1 MGRTGP
7 VRAAFLITAK
17 DLRQRLRD
25 RSAVLVAVVAPLA
38 LAFALGVTITG
49 FSAGSQTFHLGLVD
63 LDHGPA
69 ASGFSRTAKG
79 TPVTLRDAG
88 TLAHARRL
96 VKSGKLDAAIV
107 LPRGLSA
114 ATLGGAP
121 VRIDV
126 IGDPKN
132 SIGTLVARSFA
143 DSYASYVR
151 TIVVASRA
159 LGADSATAV
168 KIAGEVG
175 SAKSPISLGDVST
188 TKKNLDPK
196 TYYAAAM
203 AVFFLFF
210 AVQFGIS
217 SLLNERGEGT
227 LSRMLAAP
235 IPRRSILGGKAMTSL
250 ALGLTSMI
258 VLALT
263 TRYALG
269 AHWGNPLGVGALIVC
284 AVLAATAVTALVTTL
299 AKTAEQANAW
309 LSIVSVV
316 LGMLGGSFFPVA
328 QAGGVLTILSKL
340 TPHAWFLSGLQ
351 DLSSGGALSVI
362 VQPALVLL
370 VIAGAC
376 GAVALLRIRRLI
388 EP

>member
-1 MGRTGP
+1 M
-7 VRAAFLITAK
+7 RAAFLITAK

-25 RSAVLVAVVAPLA
+25 RSAFLAAVVAPLA
-38 LAFALGVTITG
+38 LAFALSVTISG
-49 FSAGSQTFHLGLVD
+49 FSAGSQTYHLGLVD
-63 LDHGPA
+63 LDHGRA
-69 ASGFSRTAKG
+69 ASGFYAAVKDA
-79 TPVTLRDAG
+79 PVTLRDAG
-88 TLAHARRL
+88 TLARARRL
-96 VKSGKLDAAIV
+96 VKNGKLDAALV

-114 ATLGGAP
+114 ASRGGSS
-121 VRIDV
+121 VRIEV

-132 SIGTLVARSFA
+132 AIGVLVARSFA
-143 DSYASYVR
+143 ASYASYVR
-151 TIVVASRA
+151 TIAVASRA
-159 LGADSATAV
+159 LEADRVAMIR
-168 KIAGEVG
+168 IAGEVA
-175 SAKSPISLGDVST
+175 SAKPPISVGDIST
-188 TKKNLDPK
+188 TRKNLDPK

-217 SLLNERGEGT
+217 SLLNERSEGT
-227 LSRMLAAP
+227 LARMLVAP
-235 IPRRSILGGKAMTSL
+235 IPRLSILGGKAMTSL
-250 ALGLTSMI
+250 ALGLTSMV

-299 AKTAEQANAW
+299 AKTSEQANAW

-328 QAGGVLTILSKL
+328 QAGGLVATLSKI

-362 VQPALVLL
+362 VEPVLVLL
-370 VIAGAC
+370 AIAGAC
-376 GAVALLRIRRLI
+376 GAMALVRIRRLI